1 MGGIMNFLI
10 SPTEQFYLP
19 RSFNY
24 EKRITNHPFASSRTS
39 ARVRLGDGAQ
49 HILQILFQRKNA
61 A

>member
-24 EKRITNHPFASSRTS
+24 EKRIANHPFASSRTS
-39 ARVRLGDGAQ
+39 ARVRLADGAQ
-49 HILQILFQRKNA
+49 HILQI
-61 A
+61 